1 VTFASCFVVGNVFGG
16 LSPFLHLS
24 FSNQCLLQHSLES
37 ECRGSRMTSSL
48 FELFSNVRH
57 VHMTKCHWTYG
68 QMFLAITVV
77 SDRINSEQDRTTFRI
92 DSTTRLYF

>member
-1 VTFASCFVVGNVFGG
+1 MMKHASDVMMTDENIKGHFGSV
-16 LSPFLHLS
+16 L
-24 FSNQCLLQHSLES
+24 
-37 ECRGSRMTSSL
+37 
-48 FELFSNVRH
+48 V
-57 VHMTKCHWTYG
+57 TKCHWTYG